1 MVNKR
6 SRKKTIKQRG
16 GRRGQMDFKRME
28 SLVDYLSSFFTFEE
42 TRPNVT
48 YRDPCDEEFYGT
60 EEERRKWQ
68 EDCDGYGHGAKKL
81 KRKTKKKHKEK
92 KKGSK
97 RNKKSKTRNNKRTL
111 KLKK

>member
-1 MVNKR
+1 MKNNR
-6 SRKKTIKQRG
+6 LRKKTIKQRG

-28 SLVDYLSSFFTFEE
+28 SLVNYLSSFFTFEE

-81 KRKTKKKHKEK
+81 KRKTKKKDKRK
-92 KKGSK
+92 K
-97 RNKKSKTRNNKRTL
+97 KKSKSTKKRKRTL
-111 KLKK
+111 KLKR

>member
-28 SLVDYLSSFFTFEE
+28 SLVNYLSSFFTFEE
-42 TRPNVT
+42 TRPNVS

-60 EEERRKWQ
+60 EEERQKW
-68 EDCDGYGHGAKKL
+68 EDDCAGYGHGAKKI
-81 KRKTKKKHKEK
+81 KRKTKKRHKEK

-111 KLKK
+111 KLKR